1 MCSGG
6 EDDRGDMLK
15 LITWLACSNRKAQF
29 TSSNAARAS
38 GTPGGRSKPR
48 DVHNGPISVMSA
60 VITVSEAQRSNG
72 TVCESSFHHLGD
84 VVAVAARGDSTMRMK
99 HLGSGER
106 VLSAEECGVVLSM
119 SMAAGAHTCF

>member
-1 MCSGG
+1 
-6 EDDRGDMLK
+6 
-15 LITWLACSNRKAQF
+15 
-29 TSSNAARAS
+29 
-38 GTPGGRSKPR
+38 
-48 DVHNGPISVMSA
+48 MSA
-60 VITVSEAQRSNG
+60 VITVSEAQRSSG
-72 TVCESSFHHLGD
+72 TVSELSFHHLGD

>member
-1 MCSGG
+1 MAQDKV
-6 EDDRGDMLK
+6 EDDRFRR
-15 LITWLACSNRKAQF
+15 SQP
-29 TSSNAARAS
+29 AAVDAS
-38 GTPGGRSKPR
+38 ASW
-48 DVHNGPISVMSA
+48 A
-60 VITVSEAQRSNG
+60 Y
-72 TVCESSFHHLGD
+72 